1 MEFDG
6 GRRVSAR
13 YIDAVEKMMETHF
26 KINRY
31 DEALKLFQM
40 MRTMRI
46 DNLGLSTY
54 RLVIEWMYKRGKNVQ
69 ACMMF

>member
-1 MEFDG
+1 
-6 GRRVSAR
+6 
-13 YIDAVEKMMETHF
+13 METHF
-26 KINRY
+26 TIIRY

-54 RLVIEWMYKRGKNVQ
+54 RLVIESDVRKG
-69 ACMMF
+69 

>member
-1 MEFDG
+1 
-6 GRRVSAR
+6 
-13 YIDAVEKMMETHF
+13 MMETHF

-54 RLVIEWMYKRGKNVQ
+54 RLVIEWTCKRGKNVQ
-69 ACMMF
+69 ACMMFEEMRERGI

>member
-1 MEFDG
+1 ME
-6 GRRVSAR
+6 
-13 YIDAVEKMMETHF
+13 IHF

-31 DEALKLFQM
+31 DKALKLFQM

-54 RLVIEWMYKRGKNVQ
+54 RLVIEWMCKRGKNAQ
-69 ACMMF
+69 TCMMF